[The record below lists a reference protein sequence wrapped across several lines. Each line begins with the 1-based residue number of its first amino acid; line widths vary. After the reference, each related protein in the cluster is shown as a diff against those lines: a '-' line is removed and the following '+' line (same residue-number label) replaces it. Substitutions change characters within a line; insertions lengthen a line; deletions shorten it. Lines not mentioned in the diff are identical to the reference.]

1 MDHETAA
8 SGTNG
13 NGYLD
18 EGELVILQEHHE
30 LVLHVALVRQLKKK
44 EKKTEAR
51 CRSMFQ
57 WQ

>member
-44 EKKTEAR
+44 EKKN
-51 CRSMFQ
+51 RSAL
-57 WQ
+57 